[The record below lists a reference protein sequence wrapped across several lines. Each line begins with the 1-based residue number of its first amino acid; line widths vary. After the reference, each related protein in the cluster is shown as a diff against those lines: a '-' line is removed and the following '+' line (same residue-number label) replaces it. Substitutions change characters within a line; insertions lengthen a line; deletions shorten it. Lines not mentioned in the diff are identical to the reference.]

1 MFKRYLG
8 GVTACLGFAAVANA
22 QQPAA
27 TLSRPRTESVPARFV
42 ANQGAAPSMLPGT
55 TGPAPT
61 AAVPGMAP
69 QGAPGM
75 PAQGAPGM
83 PAQGYPVGGSP
94 LLAPQ
99 QPGQPA
105 YAPQPG
111 YLNDCATCST
121 DAACDCL
128 CGPPGKTWVS
138 AEWLY
143 WWTKGQ
149 NIPPLITSAP
159 PGTARN
165 VAGTLGGPGTQILAG
180 GNQWNQGPQSGFRLN
195 FGTWFDPCQTVG
207 IGGDFFF
214 LGQSKENAQ
223 AGSNGAASIF
233 RPFTNAL
240 TGLPD
245 SQLVSFPNTLAGTTN
260 VTSNTSIIGGG
271 PSFIRNLLCDPCGRL
286 DLTLGYR
293 YMNLTDEL
301 IIRENLTALPGST
314 VPAGSRFLIEDRFRT
329 SNNFHGGVI
338 GLNWERR
345 FSHWFLNVRSS
356 IAFGVNHQIIDISG
370 NTTIINPNGAQQ
382 TFPGGLLAQP
392 TNIGRYTNNA
402 FAVMPE
408 VGVRLGAQVTERM
421 RAFVGYNFMYMSNVA
436 RAGDQID
443 LRVNPNLIAPSQG
456 LNGPALPAFTRRTTD
471 FWAQGV
477 SLGLEFRF

>member
-1 MFKRYLG
+1 MFKRYLR

-27 TLSRPRTESVPARFV
+27 TLSRPRAESVPARV
-42 ANQGAAPSMLPGT
+42 VSNQGATPGMLPGT
-55 TGPAPT
+55 SGPAT
-61 AAVPGMAP
+61 APVATAP
-69 QGAPGM
+69 VAGAPAAAAPAYPINTQPIGVF
-75 PAQGAPGM
+75 PAQ
-83 PAQGYPVGGSP
+83 
-94 LLAPQ
+94 
-99 QPGQPA
+99 QPA

-111 YLNDCATCST
+111 YVGDCATCST
-121 DAACDCL
+121 DSACDSL

-149 NIPPLITSAP
+149 NIPPLITAAP
-159 PGTARN
+159 PGTARAT
-165 VAGTLGGPGTQILAG
+165 AGALGAPGTTILAG
-180 GNQWNQGPQSGFRLN
+180 STNWNDEVQNGFRLN
-195 FGTWFDPCQTVG
+195 FGTWLDPAQSVG

-214 LGQSKENAQ
+214 LGKSNQSAA
-223 AGSNGAASIF
+223 AGSDGTQIIS

-240 TGLPD
+240 TGLQD
-245 SQLVSFPNTLAGTTN
+245 VQLVSFPNVLAGTATADS
-260 VTSNTSIIGGG
+260 TTSIIGGG
-271 PSFIRNLLCDPCGRL
+271 PSFIRNLLCDPCGRF

-314 VPAGSRFLIEDRFRT
+314 VPANTRFLIEDRFRT

-338 GLNWERR
+338 GFNWERR

-356 IAFGVNHQIIDISG
+356 VALGVNHQVIDVSG
-370 NTTIINPNGAQQ
+370 QTTIINPNGAQQ
-382 TFPGGLLAQP
+382 KFPGGLLTQP
-392 TNIGRYTNNA
+392 TNIGRYTNNT

-408 VGVRLGAQVTERM
+408 VGIRLGAQVTERM
-421 RAFVGYNFMYMSNVA
+421 RAFVGYNFLYLSNVA

-443 LRVNPNLIAPSQG
+443 LRVNPNQIAPAG
-456 LNGPALPAFTRRTTD
+456 ALNGPALPSFSPRTTD
-471 FWAQGV
+471 FWTQGI